1 MKVFIINDK
10 VVLDILHNLT
20 VDDKLKDIVKKIIL
34 RYDYSFINYI
44 YSVFSVYTTYYSS
57 ITDENSHLSMRDVEH
72 IHSQFTSCNLNVDRR
87 NIFMADV
94 YDIMY
99 STSDWEKTKYK
110 CFFYEDMFNR
120 LENLVDNREILEGLE
135 FEEIFGILESIFGA
149 VEETIV
155 FGLIKTED
163 LTSNIIVY
171 TEVNNN
177 CLMIYVI

>member
-57 ITDENSHLSMRDVEH
+57 ITDENSNLSMRDVEQ
-72 IHSQFTSCNLNVDRR
+72 IHSQFSDCNLNVDRR

-99 STSDWEKTKYK
+99 ATSDWEKTKFK
-110 CFFYEDMFNR
+110 CFFYEDIFNR
-120 LENLVDNREILEGLE
+120 LDNLINNKEILENLE
-135 FEEIFGILESIFGA
+135 FEDIFEIMETIFGA

-155 FGLIKTED
+155 FGLIKSED
-163 LTSNIIVY
+163 LTSTITVY

-177 CLMIYVI
+177 CLMIYVL